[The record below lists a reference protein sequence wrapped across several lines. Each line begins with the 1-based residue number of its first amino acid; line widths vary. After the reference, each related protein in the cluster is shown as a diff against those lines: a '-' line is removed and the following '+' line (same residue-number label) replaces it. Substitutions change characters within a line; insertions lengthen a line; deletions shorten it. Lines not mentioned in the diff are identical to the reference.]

1 MKLTSLIFFFLLI
14 TTDAIAKKTFDAKF
28 FELKNGLKVIVIEN
42 KRAPVVAQMI
52 WYNFGSGVE
61 ENGKSGLAHFME
73 HLMFKGTKKFPDS
86 YYSNFISRIGG
97 SENAFTSY
105 DYTAYYQV
113 FPKYELE
120 KIMQMES
127 DRMINLTLSEENVE
141 IEKKVILEERF
152 QRVESD
158 PSAKLDESM
167 RTVLFPNHYYGRPII
182 GWKHEIENLSFDDV
196 IEFYKKYYVPNNAT
210 LVLSGDVDFERVK
223 KLTKKYFGKRRKG
236 NALIYENVVDPNI
249 ETSVTV
255 EMKHS
260 TVKQNI
266 WKKFYRVNSY
276 KNSIKDSLA
285 LEIGLRIL
293 ASGSSSVLYENLVNK
308 KKKFSAIGGYYQG
321 LTRGEG
327 SVYFYAIPN
336 EDLVLDNIEIII
348 NKEIDQILNEGISKK
363 RFEIEKKKF
372 VYDSIYER
380 DGVLNPAQAVGEAI
394 TIGIKLDDLENL
406 NKELDNVNYI
416 DVIQALKK
424 FRKNKNF
431 VIGELKN

>member
-1 MKLTSLIFFFLLI
+1 
-14 TTDAIAKKTFDAKF
+14 
-28 FELKNGLKVIVIEN
+28 
-42 KRAPVVAQMI
+42 MI

-285 LEIGLRIL
+285 FEIGLRIL

-363 RFEIEKKKF
+363 DLKLKKKF

-416 DVIQALKK
+416 DVIEALKK
-424 FRKNKNF
+424 FRKK
-431 VIGELKN
+431 

>member
-416 DVIQALKK
+416 DVIEALKK

>member
-14 TTDAIAKKTFDAKF
+14 TTDAIAKKIFDAKF

-127 DRMINLTLSEENVE
+127 DRMINLTLSKENVE

-276 KNSIKDSLA
+276 KNSIKDGLA

-293 ASGSSSVLYENLVNK
+293 ASGSSSILYENLVNK

-380 DGVLNPAQAVGEAI
+380 DGILNPAQAVGEAI

-406 NKELDNVNYI
+406 NKELENVNYT
-416 DVIQALKK
+416 DVIEALKK

>member
-1 MKLTSLIFFFLLI
+1 MKLTSLIFFLLLI
-14 TTDAIAKKTFDAKF
+14 TTDAITKKIFDAKF

-42 KRAPVVAQMI
+42 KRAPIVAQMI

-127 DRMINLTLSEENVE
+127 DRMINLTLSKENVE

-249 ETSVTV
+249 DTSVTV

-293 ASGSSSVLYENLVNK
+293 TSGSSSILYENLVNK

-336 EDLVLDNIEIII
+336 DDLVLDNIDIII

-416 DVIQALKK
+416 DVIEALKK

>member
-14 TTDAIAKKTFDAKF
+14 TTDAIAKKIFDAKF

-97 SENAFTSY
+97 SQNAFTSY

-127 DRMINLTLSEENVE
+127 DRMINLTLSKENVE

-210 LVLSGDVDFERVK
+210 LVLSGDVDFEKVK

-336 EDLVLDNIEIII
+336 EDLLLDNIEIII

-416 DVIQALKK
+416 DVIEALKK

>member
-14 TTDAIAKKTFDAKF
+14 TTDAIAKKIFDAKF

-127 DRMINLTLSEENVE
+127 DRMINLTLSKENVE

-416 DVIQALKK
+416 DVIEALKK

>member
-1 MKLTSLIFFFLLI
+1 MKLVSIVLFFSFLFTNAFAEKI
-14 TTDAIAKKTFDAKF
+14 YNAKS
-28 FELKNGLKVIVIEN
+28 FELRNGLKVIVIEN
-42 KRAPVVAQMI
+42 KRAPVVAQML

-86 YYSNFISRIGG
+86 YYSDYISKIGG

-127 DRMINLTLSEENVE
+127 DRMVNLTLTKENVE

-167 RTVLFPNHYYGRPII
+167 RSILFPNHYYGRPII
-182 GWKHEIENLSFDDV
+182 GWKHEIENLGFDDV
-196 IEFYKKYYVPNNAT
+196 INFYKKYYIPNNAT
-210 LVLSGDVDFERVK
+210 LVLSGDVDFENVK
-223 KLTKKYFGKRRKG
+223 KLSKKYFGKRKKG
-236 NALIYENVVDPNI
+236 TPLIYENIIDPKL
-249 ETSVTV
+249 ETSVMV
-255 EMKHS
+255 EMRHP

-266 WKKFYRVNSY
+266 WKKFYRVISY
-276 KNSIKDSLA
+276 KSSIRESLA
-285 LEIGLRIL
+285 LEIGLKIL
-293 ASGSSSVLYENLVNK
+293 ASGSSSILYENLVNK
-308 KKKFSAIGGYYQG
+308 KKVFSAVGGYYQG

-336 EDLVLDNIEIII
+336 KEIEFEKIDKII
-348 NKEIDQILNEGISKK
+348 NDEIDTILKKGISKK

-372 VYDSIYER
+372 IFDSIYER
-380 DGVLNPAQAVGEAI
+380 DGVLNPAQSVGEAI
-394 TIGIKLDDLENL
+394 TIGIQLDDLESL
-406 NKELDNVNYI
+406 NNKIVNVSLQ
-416 DVIQALKK
+416 DVSTALKK
-424 FRKNKNF
+424 FSNNNNF
-431 VIGELKN
+431 VIGELNN

>member
-14 TTDAIAKKTFDAKF
+14 TTDAIAKKIFDAKF

-61 ENGKSGLAHFME
+61 EKGKSGLAHFME

-127 DRMINLTLSEENVE
+127 DRMINLTLSKENVE

-308 KKKFSAIGGYYQG
+308 KRNFLQ
-321 LTRGEG
+321 LE
-327 SVYFYAIPN
+327 V
-336 EDLVLDNIEIII
+336 II
-348 NKEIDQILNEGISKK
+348 KG
-363 RFEIEKKKF
+363 
-372 VYDSIYER
+372 
-380 DGVLNPAQAVGEAI
+380 
-394 TIGIKLDDLENL
+394 
-406 NKELDNVNYI
+406 
-416 DVIQALKK
+416 
-424 FRKNKNF
+424 
-431 VIGELKN
+431 

>member
-1 MKLTSLIFFFLLI
+1 MKLTSLIFFFILI
-14 TTDAIAKKTFDAKF
+14 TTDAIAKKIFDAKF

-52 WYNFGSGVE
+52 WYKFGSGVE

-127 DRMINLTLSEENVE
+127 DRMINLTLSKENVE

-416 DVIQALKK
+416 DVIEALKK

>member
-14 TTDAIAKKTFDAKF
+14 TTDAIAKKIFDAKF

-127 DRMINLTLSEENVE
+127 DRMINLTLSKENVE

-336 EDLVLDNIEIII
+336 EDLLLDNIEIII